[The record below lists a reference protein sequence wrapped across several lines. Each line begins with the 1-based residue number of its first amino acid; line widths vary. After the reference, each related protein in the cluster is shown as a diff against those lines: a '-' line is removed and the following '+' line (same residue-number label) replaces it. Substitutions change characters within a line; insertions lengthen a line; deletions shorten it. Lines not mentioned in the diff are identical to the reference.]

1 MREVRLR
8 EGGWVMEVLASS
20 RIPDAARL
28 MRISESDLPWPSPL
42 GFWMEGRAMVA
53 VRPEDGSLVERAER
67 EMWMMLDQG
76 VRSKPTSSM
85 PRRGPER

>member
-8 EGGWVMEVLASS
+8 VGGVVVEVLASS

-28 MRISESDLPWPSPL
+28 MRISEEDFPWPRPL

-53 VRPEDGSLVERAER
+53 VRPAEGSLVERVER